1 MKVTGK
7 SKNVRVPDWQYPPS
21 VGAHRPQGLV
31 GPMPLPE
38 VMDVFNAPSEPNKP
52 RMRKQA
58 DDYSYINADMSS
70 PMDFIRMDKPKAHP
84 ELVMKEQAERTRLL
98 RQYMQARKARER
110 HLAIIDMWLEKN
122 GYLLR
127 SKDLYGGVK

>member
-31 GPMPLPE
+31 GPTPLPE
-38 VMDVFNAPSEPNKP
+38 QVNLFDAPTAVNH
-52 RMRKQA
+52 RKRESMPLQA
-58 DDYSYINADMSS
+58 DDYSFMVSS
-70 PMDFIRMDKPKAHP
+70 DVDGATVRRGDSEQQIR
-84 ELVMKEQAERTRLL
+84 EQAARTELL
-98 RQYMQARKARER
+98 RKYLQNRRDRER